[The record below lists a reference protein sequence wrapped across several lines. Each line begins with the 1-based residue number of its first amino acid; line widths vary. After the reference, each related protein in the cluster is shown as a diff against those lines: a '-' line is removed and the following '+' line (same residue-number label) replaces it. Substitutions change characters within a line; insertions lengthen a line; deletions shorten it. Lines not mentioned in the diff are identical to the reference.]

1 MVIKLTTLGTCRLQT
16 EDGQAL
22 NVPTMSL
29 KMLAYL
35 CDLGMPVARREL
47 SLFLWPIAST
57 SAATNLRSTIRR
69 LLNALPA
76 NCKAV
81 LKQEQGYV
89 SIDRRL
95 LIWDVATSGLGSEHC
110 DLGLACDAL
119 SLRFLPN
126 SGGGNSHFDHWVR
139 DVRARLL
146 GQLRSACLKIKD
158 QGLDVAMRADLKRAS
173 MLLLELDADDEEIRT
188 LLIEPHSLNLPV
200 RRDIES
206 SKVNSGTLHAQT
218 KTAVPILPAVALPR
232 IALLPPETTSSAN
245 RSRSIGNALIEELT
259 INLCACRTLSVVAP
273 YTCERLLSSNDKAE
287 FLKQHHVSYVLDTRR
302 SGEEI
307 FVQLIFMP
315 RDEILWAHRFKL
327 TSDALNDNRTAIAA
341 VIQKS
346 IVQTVRTNS
355 PLSDDF
361 NKQPSVYYSY
371 LLGLQNL
378 STLTLPS
385 VRRARNHFKTALKD
399 DAKFGP
405 ALAGL
410 SRSLTMEWLFTARDD
425 NTLLEDAE
433 CFSRTAVDFSPEFSG
448 GFRELGVSQLY
459 LGKLDASLQSLQTA
473 RDISPHYAD
482 ALYSHADTLVHA
494 SEPRSALDQMRLA
507 MELNPL
513 SPDTY
518 FWTAAAAS
526 YFLEGYSQALGYIDE
541 MKDSK
546 PVSRLAA
553 ACWAM
558 LGDTGRA
565 RACRLRFLK
574 ENPDFNLARWLK
586 MVPHK
591 EPWQTELY
599 MEGLRKA
606 GF

>member
-69 LLNALPA
+69 LLNALPT

-200 RRDIES
+200 RHDIES
-206 SKVNSGTLHAQT
+206 SKVNA
-218 KTAVPILPAVALPR
+218 
-232 IALLPPETTSSAN
+232 
-245 RSRSIGNALIEELT
+245 
-259 INLCACRTLSVVAP
+259 
-273 YTCERLLSSNDKAE
+273 
-287 FLKQHHVSYVLDTRR
+287 
-302 SGEEI
+302 
-307 FVQLIFMP
+307 
-315 RDEILWAHRFKL
+315 
-327 TSDALNDNRTAIAA
+327 
-341 VIQKS
+341 
-346 IVQTVRTNS
+346 
-355 PLSDDF
+355 
-361 NKQPSVYYSY
+361 
-371 LLGLQNL
+371 
-378 STLTLPS
+378 
-385 VRRARNHFKTALKD
+385 
-399 DAKFGP
+399 
-405 ALAGL
+405 
-410 SRSLTMEWLFTARDD
+410 
-425 NTLLEDAE
+425 
-433 CFSRTAVDFSPEFSG
+433 
-448 GFRELGVSQLY
+448 
-459 LGKLDASLQSLQTA
+459 
-473 RDISPHYAD
+473 
-482 ALYSHADTLVHA
+482 
-494 SEPRSALDQMRLA
+494 
-507 MELNPL
+507 
-513 SPDTY
+513 
-518 FWTAAAAS
+518 
-526 YFLEGYSQALGYIDE
+526 
-541 MKDSK
+541 
-546 PVSRLAA
+546 
-553 ACWAM
+553 
-558 LGDTGRA
+558 
-565 RACRLRFLK
+565 
-574 ENPDFNLARWLK
+574 
-586 MVPHK
+586 
-591 EPWQTELY
+591 
-599 MEGLRKA
+599 
-606 GF
+606 